1 MGFTELTL
9 KNEYRTSND
18 SVSEDFYKPILRL
31 SKTYDRAVGFFS
43 SSGLANIA
51 TGLLPFIKN
60 GGNMRLI
67 ASPVLSQEDITAIE
81 EGYKKRE
88 DVIANALSRELENPD
103 NYKYSK
109 RLNLLAN
116 LIADNRLDIRI
127 ALTKKSNKY
136 GIYHEKM
143 GIFMDGEGNDIA
155 FSGSMNESVTAMEA
169 NYEAIDVFCSWKSL
183 DEKERIEQKKAVF
196 EAIWNGTE
204 NGVLTCE
211 FPEIKEEIRNK
222 YMRKKE
228 DYEEISE
235 EEIDLEI
242 VEETDNQKTEDEIYG
257 ARLPEGFNL
266 HNYQVEAIDNWE
278 KNGYQGIFDMATGT
292 GKTFTGLGAV
302 ARLSE
307 AVDDKLAVIICC
319 PYQHLVEQW
328 VEDIVKFNINPII
341 GYGDSKQKDWKDR
354 LKNAVRDQKLHV
366 KKREFFCFVTTNATF
381 SKDYVQEQINKIKG
395 NALLLVD
402 EAHNFGADNLRKLM
416 SEKFNYRLA
425 LSATLDRHGDPEGT
439 QALYDYFGTKC
450 IEYDLE
456 RAIDEK
462 KLTPYKYY
470 PVIVSLSDTERELH
484 EDLSRQIA
492 KCLIKGRSGKIKL
505 SENGKKL
512 ALKRARVVA
521 GAIAKID
528 ALKEYIQPYRNDNYL
543 LVYCGATKVLEV
555 DKDSTDVDE
564 DDIRQIDMVTDLLGN
579 QMHMKVS
586 QFTSREDVEEREVL
600 KQEFSKGENL
610 QALIAIK
617 CLDEGVNIP
626 KIKVAF
632 ILASTTNPKEY
643 IQRRGRVLRLAEKK
657 EFAEIYDF
665 ITLPRPL
672 DEVPMLTEEQMKRE
686 LSLVK
691 NELCRAE
698 EFARLA
704 MNKVSAITVL
714 DEIKEAYNIQ
724 DYALD
729 FEEVY
734 SYGE

>member
-1 MGFTELTL
+1 MGFTELQL

-18 SVSEDFYKPILRL
+18 SVSEDFYKPIL
-31 SKTYDRAVGFFS
+31 KCAVTYDRAVGFFS

-60 GGNMRLI
+60 GGNIRLI
-67 ASPVLSQEDITAIE
+67 ASPVLSPEDITAID

-88 DVIANALSRELENPD
+88 DVIAEALSRELENPE

-109 RLNLLAN
+109 RLDLLAN
-116 LIADNRLDIRI
+116 LIADNRLDLRI
-127 ALTKKSNKY
+127 ALTKKNNKY

-143 GIFMDGEGNDIA
+143 GIFTDDFENCIA
-155 FSGSMNESVTAMEA
+155 FSGSMNESVTAMES
-169 NYEAIDVFCSWKSL
+169 NYEAIDVFCSWKSQ
-183 DEKERIEQKKAVF
+183 DELERIEQKKRVF

-211 FPEIKEEIRNK
+211 FPEIKEEIRRK

-228 DYEEISE
+228 EYSEFSE
-235 EEIDLEI
+235 EEIEAEVIEPEI
-242 VEETDNQKTEDEIYG
+242 FSINKKEFYG
-257 ARLPEGFNL
+257 ARLPKGFKL
-266 HNYQVEAIDNWE
+266 HDYQEKAIDKWE
-278 KNGYQGIFDMATGT
+278 EYGYCGIFDMATGT
-292 GKTFTGLGAV
+292 GKTYTGLGAV

-307 AVDDKLAVIICC
+307 AVNDKLAVIICC

-328 VEDIVKFNINPII
+328 VEDIVKFNIDPIV
-341 GYGDSKQKDWKDR
+341 GYGDSKQKDWRDR
-354 LKNAVRDQKLHV
+354 LKSAVRDQKLHV
-366 KKREFFCFVTTNATF
+366 RKREFFCFVTTNATF
-381 SKDYVQEQINKIKG
+381 SMDFVQGQIEKIRG

-416 SEKFNYRLA
+416 SDKFNYRLA

-439 QALYDYFGTKC
+439 QALYDYFGKKC

-456 RAIDEK
+456 RAINEN

-484 EDLSRQIA
+484 EDLSRQIS
-492 KCLIKGRSGKIKL
+492 KCLIKGKNGKVRL
-505 SENGKKL
+505 SERGKKL

-521 GAIAKID
+521 GAIAKVS
-528 ALKEYIQPYRNDNYL
+528 ALEEYIQPYRNDSYI
-543 LVYCGATKVLEV
+543 LVYCGATKVLEA
-555 DKDSTDVDE
+555 DKDYTDVDDE
-564 DDIRQIDMVTDLLGN
+564 DIRQIDMVTDLLGN
-579 QMHMKVS
+579 QLHMKVS
-586 QFTSREDVEEREVL
+586 QFTSKEDVEERSVL
-600 KQEFSKGENL
+600 KQEFSEGENL

-643 IQRRGRVLRLAEKK
+643 IQRRGRVLRLAEGK
-657 EFAEIYDF
+657 EYAEIYDF

-672 DEVPMLTEEQMKRE
+672 DEVPMLTEDQMKRE

-698 EFARLA
+698 EFARIAL
-704 MNKVSAITVL
+704 NKVTAVSVL

-724 DYALD
+724 DYVLN
-729 FEEVY
+729 FEEDY